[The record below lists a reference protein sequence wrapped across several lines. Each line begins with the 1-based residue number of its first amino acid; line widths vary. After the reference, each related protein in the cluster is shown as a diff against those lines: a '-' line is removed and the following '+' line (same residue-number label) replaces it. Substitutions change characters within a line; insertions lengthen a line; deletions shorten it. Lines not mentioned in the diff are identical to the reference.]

1 MYFTWADPE
10 GPRKLVWSVIIL
22 DGPSDE
28 EKEFTD
34 DLTHDSQ
41 EYVHL
46 KNGQQ
51 MASVSFLDGLQRVL
65 LFSQVSSSPVLSP
78 TIKSSCT
85 VLYIDI
91 FSGK

>member
-1 MYFTWADPE
+1 M
-10 GPRKLVWSVIIL
+10 WSVIIL

-78 TIKSSCT
+78 TIKNLCT
-85 VLYIDI
+85 A
-91 FSGK
+91 